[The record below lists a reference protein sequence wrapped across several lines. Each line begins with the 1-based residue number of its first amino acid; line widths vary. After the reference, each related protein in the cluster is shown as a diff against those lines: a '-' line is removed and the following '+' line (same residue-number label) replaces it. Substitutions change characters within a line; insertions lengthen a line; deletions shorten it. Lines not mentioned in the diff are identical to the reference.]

1 MGSQRDYK
9 TREIASLQLQLAE
22 ASQLL
27 DQLEKRFRQ
36 RACQMTL
43 ANSTTLMAENAE
55 LRFARYVA
63 SGMTKL
69 EVQ

>member
-1 MGSQRDYK
+1 
-9 TREIASLQLQLAE
+9 
-22 ASQLL
+22 
-27 DQLEKRFRQ
+27 
-36 RACQMTL
+36 MTL

>member
-1 MGSQRDYK
+1 MGSGRDSK
-9 TREIASLQLQLAE
+9 TREIASLQLQLAK

-27 DQLEKRFRQ
+27 DQLEKRSRQ
-36 RACQMTL
+36 RACQM
-43 ANSTTLMAENAE
+43 AQVNSTTSMAENAE

-69 EVQ
+69 EVR